1 MTISMTPSLKSKA
14 LRNKALH
21 NQSLNSKALKNKALW
36 LAPLS
41 AAVLMLAGCN
51 NSATPEEGAAAD
63 TATDTPMNIKI
74 ATESSYKPFSYTDAD
89 GKLIGYE
96 IELVDALCEQ
106 MQAECE
112 VISQDWDG
120 LIPGLNAQKFDAII
134 AGMSITPER
143 KEVVEFTDPYFHSGI
158 VLIGKK
164 GDDISVADLA
174 GQPVA
179 SQRSTV
185 AAQYLQDEHANA
197 DIKLYDTQ
205 DNAYLDLTSGRV
217 RAMMSDKV
225 TGIDWLKTEAGQDYE
240 VKGQEISTDEDAMG
254 IAFRKGDPL
263 VAKFNKALAELKENG
278 TYDQITGSYFGTSS
292 TAAAQKAVA
301 TTDVKEVL
309 VVEDA
314 DANVDADAVIADE
327 EQAATN

>member
-1 MTISMTPSLKSKA
+1 MIISMSSTMSSVMSSAMTSSISK
-14 LRNKALH
+14 KT
-21 NQSLNSKALKNKALW
+21 LW

-41 AAVLMLAGCN
+41 AAMLMLAACN
-51 NSATPEEGAAAD
+51 NSSAPVDSTETA
-63 TATDTPMNIKI
+63 ATDAPLNIKI

-96 IELVDALCEQ
+96 IELVDALCAQ
-106 MQAECE
+106 MKAKCE

-120 LIPGLNAQKFDAII
+120 LIPGLNAQKFDAAI

-143 KEVVEFTDPYFHSGI
+143 KEVVEFSDPYFHTGI

-164 GDDISVADLA
+164 GDDVKVEALKGEPI
-174 GQPVA
+174 A

-185 AAQYLQDEHANA
+185 ASQYLQEKHADA

-225 TGIDWLKTEAGQDYE
+225 TGIDWLKTEAGKDYE
-240 VKGQEISTDEDAMG
+240 VKGQEISTSDDAMG

-263 VAKFNKALAELKENG
+263 VAKFNKALAELKDNG

-292 TAAAQKAVA
+292 TAAVQKAVV
-301 TTDVKEVL
+301 TSDVKEVA
-309 VVEDA
+309 VD
-314 DANVDADAVIADE
+314 DANVDTNAVITKE
-327 EQAATN
+327 EQVEAATN

>member
-1 MTISMTPSLKSKA
+1 MTISMTSSMSK
-14 LRNKALH
+14 
-21 NQSLNSKALKNKALW
+21 KALW

-41 AAVLMLAGCN
+41 AAMLMLAGCN
-51 NSATPEEGAAAD
+51 NSSAPAENAEAD
-63 TATDTPMNIKI
+63 TATEAPLNIKI

-96 IELVDALCEQ
+96 IELVDALCAQ
-106 MQAECE
+106 MKAECE

-120 LIPGLNAQKFDAII
+120 LIPGLNAQKFDAAI

-143 KEVVEFTDPYFHSGI
+143 KEVVDFSDPYFHSGI
-158 VLIGKK
+158 ILIGKK
-164 GDDISVADLA
+164 GDDLSVESLT
-174 GQPVA
+174 GLPIA

-185 AAQYLQDEHANA
+185 ASQYLQDEHADA

-217 RAMMSDKV
+217 RGMMSDKV
-225 TGIDWLKTEAGQDYE
+225 TGIDWLKTDAGKGYE
-240 VKGQEISTDEDAMG
+240 VKGEEISTNDDAMG

-263 VAKFNKALAELKENG
+263 VAKFNAALAELKDNG

-301 TTDVKEVL
+301 TTDSVEEVM
-309 VVEDA
+309 VAEEETP
-314 DANVDADAVIADE
+314 AN
-327 EQAATN
+327 

>member
-1 MTISMTPSLKSKA
+1 MTLFIKSSTKPSITLS
-14 LRNKALH
+14 
-21 NQSLNSKALKNKALW
+21 KALW

-41 AAVLMLAGCN
+41 AAMLMLAACSN
-51 NSATPEEGAAAD
+51 STAPEESALADDSATDAP
-63 TATDTPMNIKI
+63 ISVKI

-96 IELVDALCEQ
+96 VELVDALCAQ

-112 VISQDWDG
+112 LISQDWDG

-143 KEVVEFTDPYFHSGI
+143 QEVVEFTDPYFYTGI
-158 VLIGKK
+158 ILIGKK
-164 GDDISVADLA
+164 GDNITVADLD

-185 AAQYLQDEHANA
+185 SSQYLQDEYPNA

-225 TGIDWLKTEAGQDYE
+225 TGIDWLKTEAGTDYE
-240 VKGQEISTDEDAMG
+240 VKGEEISTDEDAMG

-263 VAKFNKALAELKENG
+263 VGKFNTALAELKANG

-292 TAAAQKAVA
+292 TAAANKA
-301 TTDVKEVL
+301 TS
-309 VVEDA
+309 
-314 DANVDADAVIADE
+314 
-327 EQAATN
+327 

>member
-1 MTISMTPSLKSKA
+1 MTISMTSSMSK
-14 LRNKALH
+14 
-21 NQSLNSKALKNKALW
+21 KALW

-41 AAVLMLAGCN
+41 AAMLMLMLAGCN
-51 NSATPEEGAAAD
+51 NSSAPAENAEAD
-63 TATDTPMNIKI
+63 TATEAPLNIKI

-96 IELVDALCEQ
+96 IELVDALCAQ
-106 MQAECE
+106 MKAECE

-120 LIPGLNAQKFDAII
+120 LIPGLNAQKFDAAI

-143 KEVVEFTDPYFHSGI
+143 KEVVDFSDPYFHSGI
-158 VLIGKK
+158 ILIGKK
-164 GDDISVADLA
+164 GDDLSVESLT
-174 GQPVA
+174 GLPIA

-185 AAQYLQDEHANA
+185 ASQYLQDEHADA

-217 RAMMSDKV
+217 RGMMSDKV
-225 TGIDWLKTEAGQDYE
+225 TGIDWLKTDAGKGYE
-240 VKGQEISTDEDAMG
+240 VKGEEISTNDDAMG

-263 VAKFNKALAELKENG
+263 VAKFNAALAELKDNG

-301 TTDVKEVL
+301 TTDSVEEV
-309 VVEDA
+309 VVAEEEA
-314 DANVDADAVIADE
+314 PAN
-327 EQAATN
+327 

>member
-1 MTISMTPSLKSKA
+1 MTISMTSLMTSSISK
-14 LRNKALH
+14 
-21 NQSLNSKALKNKALW
+21 KALW

-41 AAVLMLAGCN
+41 AAMLMLAGCN
-51 NSATPEEGAAAD
+51 NSSAPADSAD
-63 TATDTPMNIKI
+63 TDTASDTPLNIKI

-96 IELVDALCEQ
+96 IELVDALCAQ
-106 MQAECE
+106 MKAECE

-120 LIPGLNAQKFDAII
+120 LIPGLNAQKFDAAI

-143 KEVVEFTDPYFHSGI
+143 KEVVEFSDPYFHSGI
-158 VLIGKK
+158 ILIGKK
-164 GDDISVADLA
+164 SDDISVEGLK
-174 GQPVA
+174 GQPIA

-185 AAQYLQDEHANA
+185 ASQYLQDEHADA

-225 TGIDWLKTEAGQDYE
+225 TGTDWLKTEAGKDYE
-240 VKGQEISTDEDAMG
+240 VKGQEISTNDDAMG

-263 VAKFNKALAELKENG
+263 VAKFNAALAELKANG
-278 TYDQITGSYFGTSS
+278 TYDQITGSYFGTST
-292 TAAAQKAVA
+292 TAAAQKTAA
-301 TTDVKEVL
+301 TDSVEQVVVVDEGDV
-309 VVEDA
+309 
-314 DANVDADAVIADE
+314 DANALIAEE
-327 EQAATN
+327 EQTEAATN

>member
-1 MTISMTPSLKSKA
+1 MITSMTSSISK
-14 LRNKALH
+14 
-21 NQSLNSKALKNKALW
+21 KALW

-41 AAVLMLAGCN
+41 AAMLMLTACN
-51 NSATPEEGAAAD
+51 NSSAPTESTETDA
-63 TATDTPMNIKI
+63 ATDDAPLNIKI

-96 IELVDALCEQ
+96 IELVDALCAQ
-106 MQAECE
+106 MKAECE

-120 LIPGLNAQKFDAII
+120 LIPGLNAQKFDAAI

-143 KEVVEFTDPYFHSGI
+143 KEVVEFSDPYFHTGI
-158 VLIGKK
+158 ILIGKK
-164 GDDISVADLA
+164 GDDISVDGLK
-174 GQPVA
+174 GQPIA

-185 AAQYLQDEHANA
+185 ASQYLQEKHA
-197 DIKLYDTQ
+197 DSDVKLYDTQ

-225 TGIDWLKTEAGQDYE
+225 TGIDWLKTEAGKDYE
-240 VKGQEISTDEDAMG
+240 VKGQEISTSDDAMG

-263 VAKFNKALAELKENG
+263 VAKFNKALAELKDNG

-301 TTDVKEVL
+301 TEGVKEV
-309 VVEDA
+309 VVVD
-314 DANVDADAVIADE
+314 DGNVDANAVIAKE
-327 EQAATN
+327 EQAEAATN

>member
-1 MTISMTPSLKSKA
+1 MTLFIKSSTKSPIT
-14 LRNKALH
+14 L
-21 NQSLNSKALKNKALW
+21 SKALW

-41 AAVLMLAGCN
+41 AAMLMLAACSN
-51 NSATPEEGAAAD
+51 STAPEESAVADDSATDAP
-63 TATDTPMNIKI
+63 ISVKI

-96 IELVDALCEQ
+96 VELVDALCAQ

-112 VISQDWDG
+112 LISQDWDG

-143 KEVVEFTDPYFHSGI
+143 QEVVEFTDPYFYTGI
-158 VLIGKK
+158 ILIGKK
-164 GDDISVADLA
+164 GDNITVADLD

-185 AAQYLQDEHANA
+185 SSQYLQDEYPNA

-225 TGIDWLKTEAGQDYE
+225 TGIDWLKTEAGTDYE
-240 VKGQEISTDEDAMG
+240 VKGEEISTDEDAMG

-263 VAKFNKALAELKENG
+263 VGKFNTALAELKANG

-292 TAAAQKAVA
+292 TAAANKA
-301 TTDVKEVL
+301 TS
-309 VVEDA
+309 
-314 DANVDADAVIADE
+314 
-327 EQAATN
+327 

>member
-1 MTISMTPSLKSKA
+1 MTLSITSSMSK
-14 LRNKALH
+14 
-21 NQSLNSKALKNKALW
+21 KALW

-41 AAVLMLAGCN
+41 AAMLLLAGCN
-51 NSATPEEGAAAD
+51 DSSAPGESAEAD
-63 TATDTPMNIKI
+63 TATEAPMNIKI

-96 IELVDALCEQ
+96 IELVDALCAQ
-106 MQAECE
+106 MKAECE

-120 LIPGLNAQKFDAII
+120 LIPGLNAQKFDAAI

-143 KEVVEFTDPYFHSGI
+143 KEVVDFSDPYFHSGI
-158 VLIGKK
+158 ILIGKK
-164 GDDISVADLA
+164 GDDISIDSLK
-174 GQPVA
+174 GQPIA

-185 AAQYLQDEHANA
+185 ASQYLQDEHADA

-217 RAMMSDKV
+217 RGMMSDKV
-225 TGIDWLKTEAGQDYE
+225 TGTDWLKTEAGSGYE
-240 VKGQEISTDEDAMG
+240 IKGQEISSDDDAMG

-263 VAKFNKALAELKENG
+263 VAKFNAALAELKDNG

-292 TAAAQKAVA
+292 TAAAQKAVV
-301 TTDVKEVL
+301 TDGVDEVI
-309 VVEDA
+309 VVEEDA
-314 DANVDADAVIADE
+314 PAE
-327 EQAATN
+327 AATN

>member
-1 MTISMTPSLKSKA
+1 MTISMTRSMSK
-14 LRNKALH
+14 
-21 NQSLNSKALKNKALW
+21 KALW

-41 AAVLMLAGCN
+41 AAMLMLAGCN
-51 NSATPEEGAAAD
+51 NSSAPADSAEADAAD
-63 TATDTPMNIKI
+63 APLNIKI

-96 IELVDALCEQ
+96 IELVDALCAQ
-106 MQAECE
+106 MKAECE

-120 LIPGLNAQKFDAII
+120 LIPGLNAQKFDAAI

-143 KEVVEFTDPYFHSGI
+143 KEVVDFSDPYFHSGI
-158 VLIGKK
+158 ILIGKK
-164 GDDISVADLA
+164 GDDLA
-174 GQPVA
+174 IDALKGQPIA

-185 AAQYLQDEHANA
+185 ASQYLQDEHSDA

-217 RAMMSDKV
+217 RGMMSDKV
-225 TGIDWLKTEAGQDYE
+225 TGVDWLKTEAGQNYE
-240 VKGQEISTDEDAMG
+240 VKGNEISSDDDAMG

-263 VAKFNKALAELKENG
+263 VAKFNKALSELKANG

-301 TTDVKEVL
+301 TEGVEEVL
-309 VVEDA
+309 VVDDGDV
-314 DANVDADAVIADE
+314 DANAVIADQ
-327 EQAATN
+327 EQAEAATN

>member
-1 MTISMTPSLKSKA
+1 MTSSMKTKTM
-14 LRNKALH
+14 
-21 NQSLNSKALKNKALW
+21 W

-41 AAVLMLAGCN
+41 AAMLMLAGCSN
-51 NSATPEEGAAAD
+51 GSAPEESAV
-63 TATDTPMNIKI
+63 TDTTADAPMSVKI

-96 IELVDALCEQ
+96 IELVDALCAQ
-106 MQAECE
+106 MKAECE
-112 VISQDWDG
+112 FISQDWDG
-120 LIPGLNAQKFDAII
+120 LIPGLNAQKFDAVI

-143 KEVVEFTDPYFHSGI
+143 KEVVEFTDPYFHTGI
-158 VLIGKK
+158 ILIGKK

-185 AAQYLQDEHANA
+185 SSQYLQDEYPDA

-225 TGIDWLKTEAGQDYE
+225 TGIDWLKTEAGQNYE
-240 VKGQEISTDEDAMG
+240 VKGDEISTEEDAMG

-263 VAKFNKALAELKENG
+263 VAKFNTALAEIKADG
-278 TYDQITGSYFGTSS
+278 TYDQITGSYFGTST
-292 TAAAQKAVA
+292 TAAAQEAE
-301 TTDVKEVL
+301 TT
-309 VVEDA
+309 
-314 DANVDADAVIADE
+314 
-327 EQAATN
+327 TN

>member
-1 MTISMTPSLKSKA
+1 MTLSMTSLMTSSMSKKA
-14 LRNKALH
+14 LL
-21 NQSLNSKALKNKALW
+21 

-41 AAVLMLAGCN
+41 AAMLMLAGCN
-51 NSATPEEGAAAD
+51 NSSAPAENAEAY
-63 TATDTPMNIKI
+63 TASEAPMNIKI

-96 IELVDALCEQ
+96 IELVDALCAQ
-106 MQAECE
+106 MKAECE

-120 LIPGLNAQKFDAII
+120 LIPGLNAQKFDAAI

-143 KEVVEFTDPYFHSGI
+143 KEVVDFSDPYFHSGI
-158 VLIGKK
+158 ILIGKK
-164 GDDISVADLA
+164 GDDISIDSLK
-174 GQPVA
+174 GQPIA

-185 AAQYLQDEHANA
+185 ASQYLQDEHADA

-217 RAMMSDKV
+217 RGMMSDKV
-225 TGIDWLKTEAGQDYE
+225 TGTDWLKTEAGSGYE
-240 VKGQEISTDEDAMG
+240 IKGQEISSDDDAMG

-263 VAKFNKALAELKENG
+263 VAKFNAALAELKDNG

-292 TAAAQKAVA
+292 TAAAQKAVV
-301 TTDVKEVL
+301 TDGVDEVI
-309 VVEDA
+309 VVEEDA
-314 DANVDADAVIADE
+314 PAE
-327 EQAATN
+327 AATN

>member
-1 MTISMTPSLKSKA
+1 MTLSMTSLMTSSMSKKA
-14 LRNKALH
+14 LL
-21 NQSLNSKALKNKALW
+21 

-41 AAVLMLAGCN
+41 AAMLMLTGCN
-51 NSATPEEGAAAD
+51 NSSAPAESAEAD
-63 TATDTPMNIKI
+63 TASEAPMNIKI

-96 IELVDALCEQ
+96 IELVDALCAQ
-106 MQAECE
+106 MKAECE

-120 LIPGLNAQKFDAII
+120 LIPGLNAQKFDAAI

-143 KEVVEFTDPYFHSGI
+143 KEVVDFSDPYFHSGI
-158 VLIGKK
+158 ILIGKK
-164 GDDISVADLA
+164 GDDISIDSLK
-174 GQPVA
+174 GQPIA

-185 AAQYLQDEHANA
+185 ASQYLQDEHADA

-205 DNAYLDLTSGRV
+205 DNAYLDLTSGRA

-225 TGIDWLKTEAGQDYE
+225 TGIDWLKTDAGKDYE
-240 VKGQEISTDEDAMG
+240 VKGNEISSDDDAMG

-263 VAKFNKALAELKENG
+263 VAKFNAALAELKDNG

-292 TAAAQKAVA
+292 TAAAQKAVV
-301 TTDVKEVL
+301 TDGVDEVI
-309 VVEDA
+309 VVEEDA
-314 DANVDADAVIADE
+314 PAE
-327 EQAATN
+327 AATN

>member
-1 MTISMTPSLKSKA
+1 MTISMTSSMSK
-14 LRNKALH
+14 
-21 NQSLNSKALKNKALW
+21 KALW

-41 AAVLMLAGCN
+41 AAMLMLAGCN
-51 NSATPEEGAAAD
+51 NSSAPAENAEAD
-63 TATDTPMNIKI
+63 TATEAPLNIKI

-96 IELVDALCEQ
+96 IELVDALCAQ
-106 MQAECE
+106 MKAECE

-120 LIPGLNAQKFDAII
+120 LIPGLNAQKFDAAI

-143 KEVVEFTDPYFHSGI
+143 KEVVDFSDPYFHSGI
-158 VLIGKK
+158 ILIGKK
-164 GDDISVADLA
+164 GDDLSVESLT
-174 GQPVA
+174 GLPIA

-185 AAQYLQDEHANA
+185 ASQYLQDEHADA

-217 RAMMSDKV
+217 RGMMSDKV
-225 TGIDWLKTEAGQDYE
+225 TGIDWLKTDAGKGYE
-240 VKGQEISTDEDAMG
+240 VKGEEISTNDDAMG

-263 VAKFNKALAELKENG
+263 IAKFNAALAELKDNG

-301 TTDVKEVL
+301 TTDSVEEV
-309 VVEDA
+309 VVAEEEA
-314 DANVDADAVIADE
+314 PAN
-327 EQAATN
+327 

>member
-1 MTISMTPSLKSKA
+1 MTISMTSLMTSSMSK
-14 LRNKALH
+14 
-21 NQSLNSKALKNKALW
+21 KALW

-41 AAVLMLAGCN
+41 AAMLMLAGCN
-51 NSATPEEGAAAD
+51 NSSAPAENAEAD
-63 TATDTPMNIKI
+63 TATEAPMNIKI

-96 IELVDALCEQ
+96 IELVDALCAQ
-106 MQAECE
+106 MKAECE

-120 LIPGLNAQKFDAII
+120 LIPGLNAQKFDAAI

-143 KEVVEFTDPYFHSGI
+143 KEVVDFSDPYFHSGI
-158 VLIGKK
+158 ILIGKK
-164 GDDISVADLA
+164 GDDLSVDSLK
-174 GQPVA
+174 GQPIA

-185 AAQYLQDEHANA
+185 SSQYLQDEHADA

-217 RAMMSDKV
+217 RGMMSDKV
-225 TGIDWLKTEAGQDYE
+225 TGTDWLKTEAGSGYE
-240 VKGQEISTDEDAMG
+240 IKGQEISSDDDAMG

-263 VAKFNKALAELKENG
+263 VAKFNAALAELKDNG

-292 TAAAQKAVA
+292 TAAAQKAGV
-301 TTDVKEVL
+301 TDGVDEVI
-309 VVEDA
+309 VVEEDA
-314 DANVDADAVIADE
+314 PAE
-327 EQAATN
+327 AATN

>member
-1 MTISMTPSLKSKA
+1 MMTSSMKTKTM
-14 LRNKALH
+14 
-21 NQSLNSKALKNKALW
+21 W

-41 AAVLMLAGCN
+41 AAMLMLAGCSN
-51 NSATPEEGAAAD
+51 GSAPEESA
-63 TATDTPMNIKI
+63 ATDTTADALMSVKI

-96 IELVDALCEQ
+96 IELVDALCAQ
-106 MQAECE
+106 MKAECE
-112 VISQDWDG
+112 FISQDWDG
-120 LIPGLNAQKFDAII
+120 LIPGLNAQKFDAVI

-143 KEVVEFTDPYFHSGI
+143 KEVVEFTDPYFHTGI
-158 VLIGKK
+158 ILIGKK

-185 AAQYLQDEHANA
+185 SSQYLQDEYPDA

-225 TGIDWLKTEAGQDYE
+225 TGIDWLKTEAGQNYE
-240 VKGQEISTDEDAMG
+240 VKGDEISTEEDAMG

-263 VAKFNKALAELKENG
+263 VAKFNTALAEIKADG
-278 TYDQITGSYFGTSS
+278 TYDQITGSYFGTNT
-292 TAAAQKAVA
+292 TAAAQEAE
-301 TTDVKEVL
+301 TT
-309 VVEDA
+309 
-314 DANVDADAVIADE
+314 
-327 EQAATN
+327 TN

>member
-1 MTISMTPSLKSKA
+1 MTISMTRSMSK
-14 LRNKALH
+14 
-21 NQSLNSKALKNKALW
+21 KALW

-41 AAVLMLAGCN
+41 AAMLMLAGCN
-51 NSATPEEGAAAD
+51 NSSAPADSAEADAAD
-63 TATDTPMNIKI
+63 APLNIKI

-96 IELVDALCEQ
+96 IELVDALCAQ
-106 MQAECE
+106 MKAECE

-120 LIPGLNAQKFDAII
+120 LIPGLNAQKFDAAI

-143 KEVVEFTDPYFHSGI
+143 KEVVDFSDPYFHSGI
-158 VLIGKK
+158 ILIGKK
-164 GDDISVADLA
+164 GDDLA
-174 GQPVA
+174 IDALKGQPIA

-185 AAQYLQDEHANA
+185 ASQYLQDEHSDA

-217 RAMMSDKV
+217 RGMMSDKV
-225 TGIDWLKTEAGQDYE
+225 TGIDWLKTEAGQNYE
-240 VKGQEISTDEDAMG
+240 VKGNEISSDDDAMG

-263 VAKFNKALAELKENG
+263 VAKFNKALSELKANG

-301 TTDVKEVL
+301 TEGVEEVL
-309 VVEDA
+309 VVNDGDV
-314 DANVDADAVIADE
+314 DANAIIADQ
-327 EQAATN
+327 EQAEAATN

>member
-1 MTISMTPSLKSKA
+1 MTISMTRSMSK
-14 LRNKALH
+14 
-21 NQSLNSKALKNKALW
+21 KALW

-41 AAVLMLAGCN
+41 AAMLMLAGCN
-51 NSATPEEGAAAD
+51 NSSAPADSAEADAAYA
-63 TATDTPMNIKI
+63 PLNIKI

-96 IELVDALCEQ
+96 IELVDALCAQ
-106 MQAECE
+106 MKAECE

-120 LIPGLNAQKFDAII
+120 LIPGLNAQKFDAAI

-143 KEVVEFTDPYFHSGI
+143 KEVVDFSDPYFHSGI
-158 VLIGKK
+158 ILIGKK
-164 GDDISVADLA
+164 GDDLTIDSLK
-174 GQPVA
+174 GQPIA

-185 AAQYLQDEHANA
+185 ASQYLQDEHSDA

-217 RAMMSDKV
+217 RGMMSDKV
-225 TGIDWLKTEAGQDYE
+225 TGIDWLKTEAGQNYE
-240 VKGQEISTDEDAMG
+240 VKGNEISSNDDAMG

-263 VAKFNKALAELKENG
+263 VAKFNKALSELKANG

-301 TTDVKEVL
+301 TEGVEEVL
-309 VVEDA
+309 VVDDGDV
-314 DANVDADAVIADE
+314 DANAVIADQ
-327 EQAATN
+327 EQAEAATN

>member
-1 MTISMTPSLKSKA
+1 MTISMTSSMSK
-14 LRNKALH
+14 
-21 NQSLNSKALKNKALW
+21 KALW

-41 AAVLMLAGCN
+41 AAMLMLAGCN
-51 NSATPEEGAAAD
+51 NSSAPAENAEAD
-63 TATDTPMNIKI
+63 TATEAPLNIKI

-96 IELVDALCEQ
+96 IELVDALCAQ
-106 MQAECE
+106 MKAECE

-120 LIPGLNAQKFDAII
+120 LIPGLNAQKFDAAI

-143 KEVVEFTDPYFHSGI
+143 KEVVDFSDPYFHSGI
-158 VLIGKK
+158 ILIGKK
-164 GDDISVADLA
+164 GDDLSVESLT
-174 GQPVA
+174 GLPIA

-185 AAQYLQDEHANA
+185 ASQYLQDEHADA

-217 RAMMSDKV
+217 RGMMSDKV
-225 TGIDWLKTEAGQDYE
+225 TGIDWLKTDAGKGYE
-240 VKGQEISTDEDAMG
+240 VKGEEISTNDDAMG

-263 VAKFNKALAELKENG
+263 VAKFNAALAELKDNG

-301 TTDVKEVL
+301 TTDSVEEVM
-309 VVEDA
+309 VAQEEA
-314 DANVDADAVIADE
+314 PAN
-327 EQAATN
+327 

>member
-1 MTISMTPSLKSKA
+1 MTLSMTSLMTSSMSKKA
-14 LRNKALH
+14 LL
-21 NQSLNSKALKNKALW
+21 

-41 AAVLMLAGCN
+41 AAMLMLAGCN
-51 NSATPEEGAAAD
+51 NSSAPAESAEAD
-63 TATDTPMNIKI
+63 TASEAPMNIKI

-96 IELVDALCEQ
+96 IELVDALCAQ
-106 MQAECE
+106 MKAECE

-120 LIPGLNAQKFDAII
+120 LIPGLNAQKFDAAI

-143 KEVVEFTDPYFHSGI
+143 KEVVDFSDPYFHSGI
-158 VLIGKK
+158 ILIGKK
-164 GDDISVADLA
+164 GDDISIDSLK
-174 GQPVA
+174 GQPIA

-185 AAQYLQDEHANA
+185 SSQYLQDEHADA

-217 RAMMSDKV
+217 RGMMSDKV
-225 TGIDWLKTEAGQDYE
+225 TGTDWLKTEAGSGYE
-240 VKGQEISTDEDAMG
+240 IKGQEISSDDDAMG

-263 VAKFNKALAELKENG
+263 VAKFNAALAELKDNG

-292 TAAAQKAVA
+292 TAAAQKAVV
-301 TTDVKEVL
+301 TDGVDEVI
-309 VVEDA
+309 VVEEDA
-314 DANVDADAVIADE
+314 PAE
-327 EQAATN
+327 AATN